1 MTKIIGHRG
10 AAGIALENSRESLL
24 AAIQH
29 GVDMIELDTHLTAD
43 DHLVVIHDPYTK
55 RVVPGDNVVVRAKT
69 LAELQAL
76 PLHNGETFISLD
88 EALQIIGTTPVII
101 ELKDEGSVDELL
113 LALGRHPNVNASIA
127 SFHHNEL
134 RQVRRAMPDT
144 PVYVLEHMS
153 PLEIVHSA
161 RSLQA
166 TGIGLN
172 KWLMNPLTYRLAK
185 RYHLE
190 LYVYTVNN
198 AFIAWF
204 LRVLYPDIHLC
215 TNHPERFVV
224 SSPRAARR

>member
-24 AAIQH
+24 AAIEH
-29 GVDMIELDTHLTAD
+29 GVDMVELDTRLTAD
-43 DHLVVIHDPYTK
+43 DQLVVIHDSYTQ
-55 RVVPGDNVVVRAKT
+55 RVMPGDNTVVRAKT
-69 LAELQAL
+69 LAELQEL
-76 PLHNGETFISLD
+76 SLHNGETFISLD
-88 EALQIIGTTPVII
+88 EALDVIGDTPVII
-101 ELKDEGSVDELL
+101 ELKDENSVDELL
-113 LALGRHPNVNASIA
+113 LALGRHPKAKASVA

-134 RQVRRAMPDT
+134 RQVRRAITDI

-161 RSLQA
+161 RSMQA

-185 RYHLE
+185 QYHLE

-198 AFIAWF
+198 PFVARF

-215 TNHPERFVV
+215 TNHPERFVK
-224 SSPRAARR
+224 AALGARR

>member
-24 AAIQH
+24 AALQH

-55 RVVPGDNVVVRAKT
+55 RVVPGENIVVRAKT

-76 PLHNGETFISLD
+76 SLHNGEPFLSLD
-88 EALQIIGTTPVII
+88 EALRIVGDTPVII

-113 LALGRHPNVNASIA
+113 LALGRNPKTNASIA

-134 RQVRRAMPDT
+134 RQVRRAIPGI
-144 PVYVLEHMS
+144 PIYVLEHMS

-161 RSLQA
+161 RSMHA

-198 AFIAWF
+198 ACVARF
-204 LRVLYPDIHLC
+204 LRVLYPAIHLC
-215 TNHPERFVV
+215 TNHPERFI
-224 SSPRAARR
+224 RAAAATGQ